1 MSFVSGILLL
11 IGAAMG
17 AHDPLRPLAPLTV
30 ARAAAPVEG
39 QMVQLAHKGDWNAV
53 KSVMDVQQQITGTTK
68 PVILDLYADWC
79 ISCKVME
86 RNVFPEP
93 EVAQLL
99 SQFHLLRA
107 DVTLNDET
115 DQALLNNYGL
125 FGPPSFV
132 FFNVD
137 GSEIQ
142 EVRLQG
148 ELDSDGFA
156 RHLQTVIDVW
166 KSRNVGEIAANF

>member
-1 MSFVSGILLL
+1 I
-11 IGAAMG
+11 A
-17 AHDPLRPLAPLTV
+17 
-30 ARAAAPVEG
+30 
-39 QMVQLAHKGDWNAV
+39 
-53 KSVMDVQQQITGTTK
+53 GTTR

-93 EVAQLL
+93 EVAGLL
-99 SQFHLLRA
+99 AQFTLLRA

-132 FFNVD
+132 FFDVD
-137 GSEIQ
+137 GSEIS

-148 ELDSDGFA
+148 ELDSEAFA
-156 RHLQTVIDVW
+156 RHLRTVIEVW
-166 KSRNVGEIAANF
+166 QERNVGELAANF